1 MHRAWVFRGLPLLLQ
16 ATPLVRQPGLKTSS
30 AAVIPH
36 RIRSFV
42 DNNGTEVSWAL
53 EKARPVVLL
62 GNPVL
67 REVCRPCGSER
78 LVGEKEALVS
88 TLEAF
93 RKANGFGRGIAAPQ
107 IGIPRRFIAVNM
119 GTGPRVLTDP
129 AITWASAET
138 FSLFDDCMSLPWV
151 LCKVRRHVSIS
162 VEFSNED
169 GKLETWDR
177 CDQALSELLQHE
189 IDHLDGKLIV
199 DIAEGGGHGIVSR
212 QEFESDP
219 ARFRSDVDYFIE
231 PTIA

>member
-1 MHRAWVFRGLPLLLQ
+1 MFSTRVFRGLPLLLRVSP
-16 ATPLVRQPGLKTSS
+16 AVRQLNAQPTASIVTHHIRNVASS
-30 AAVIPH
+30 DGVQ
-36 RIRSFV
+36 
-42 DNNGTEVSWAL
+42 VSWSL

-62 GNPVL
+62 GSPVL
-67 REVCRPCGSER
+67 REVCRPCGSEP

-119 GTGPRVLTDP
+119 GSGPRVLTDP
-129 AITWASAET
+129 TITWASDET
-138 FSLFDDCMSLPWV
+138 FSLFDDCMSLPWI

-169 GKLETWDR
+169 GKLESWEQ

-219 ARFRSDVDYFIE
+219 ARFRPDVDYFIE
-231 PTIA
+231 PTIV